1 MANIFEVPQP
11 GNDLVKKADQVRLAS
26 IKISQT
32 ENQNRIKALNFM
44 ADYLEKNSKEI
55 LEANNE
61 DYISA
66 EKKGTTKALLSRLKL
81 SKEKLNS
88 GIEGVRKVGDLAD
101 PVNQVQIKR
110 EISKGLIIERKTV
123 PIGVLGVIFESRPD
137 AVMQISSLA
146 IRSGNGV
153 ILKGGSEANLTNTAI
168 VKALQQGLGKSGLD
182 ENAICLL
189 TSRKDSMSML
199 NLEKYINLII
209 PRGSN
214 ELVKFIQ
221 NNTRIPVL
229 GHADGICHLFID
241 NEANLEMALSVALDS
256 KIQYPAAC
264 NAIETL
270 LIHKDIAPVF
280 LERAI
285 PLFNS
290 KDVKLIGDKR
300 SVELGIKYE
309 ASLEDWQT
317 EYLDLILSIKI
328 VDDLDEAIIHI
339 QKYSSKH
346 TDGIITENS
355 NNANKFMNIVDSAGV
370 FHNCSTR
377 FADGFR
383 YGFGAEVGISTQ
395 TLPPRGPVGLEGLVT
410 YKYFLKGDGNIVDDF
425 SNGKAIY
432 THKDIENI

>member
-11 GNDLVKKADQVRLAS
+11 GNDLLEKADKVRLAS

-55 LEANNE
+55 LEANNA
-61 DYISA
+61 DYSSA
-66 EKKGTTKALLSRLKL
+66 EKKGISRALLSRLKL
-81 SKEKLNS
+81 SKAKLNS
-88 GIEGVRKVGDLAD
+88 GIEGVRKVGELAD

-110 EISKGLIIERKTV
+110 ELSKGLILERKTV

-153 ILKGGSEANLTNTAI
+153 MLKGGSEANLTNTSI
-168 VKALQQGLGKSGLD
+168 VKALQEGLNESGLD
-182 ENAICLL
+182 KNAICLL
-189 TSRKDSMSML
+189 TSRKDSMAML

-221 NNTRIPVL
+221 ENTRIPVL

-241 NEANLEMALSVALDS
+241 IEANLEMALSVALDS

-270 LIHKDIAPVF
+270 LVHKDIAPAF
-280 LERAI
+280 LEKAI

-290 KDVKLIGDKR
+290 NDVKLIGDKR
-300 SVELGIKYE
+300 SVELGLKYE
-309 ASLEDWQT
+309 ASLEDWKT

-328 VDDLDEAIIHI
+328 VDDLEEAITHI

-355 NNANKFMNIVDSAGV
+355 NTANKFMNVVDSAGV

-425 SNGKAIY
+425 SSGKAIY
-432 THKDIENI
+432 THKDL

>member
-1 MANIFEVPQP
+1 MANIFEVPKP
-11 GNDLVKKADQVRLAS
+11 GNDLLEKADKVRLAS

-55 LEANNE
+55 LEANNA
-61 DYISA
+61 DYSSA
-66 EKKGTTKALLSRLKL
+66 EKKGISRALLSRLKL
-81 SKEKLNS
+81 SKSKLNS

-110 EISKGLIIERKTV
+110 ELSKGLILERKTV

-153 ILKGGSEANLTNTAI
+153 MLKGGSEANLTNTSI
-168 VKALQQGLGKSGLD
+168 VKALQEGLNESGLD
-182 ENAICLL
+182 KNAICLL
-189 TSRKDSMSML
+189 TSRKDSMAML

-221 NNTRIPVL
+221 ENTRIPVL

-241 NEANLEMALSVALDS
+241 IEANLEMALSVALDS

-270 LIHKDIAPVF
+270 LVHKDIAPAF
-280 LERAI
+280 LEKAI

-290 KDVKLIGDKR
+290 NDVKLIGDKR
-300 SVELGIKYE
+300 SVELGLKYE
-309 ASLEDWQT
+309 ASLEDWKT

-328 VDDLDEAIIHI
+328 VDDLEEAITHI

-355 NNANKFMNIVDSAGV
+355 NTANKFMNVVDSAGV

-425 SNGKAIY
+425 SSGKAIY
-432 THKDIENI
+432 THKDL